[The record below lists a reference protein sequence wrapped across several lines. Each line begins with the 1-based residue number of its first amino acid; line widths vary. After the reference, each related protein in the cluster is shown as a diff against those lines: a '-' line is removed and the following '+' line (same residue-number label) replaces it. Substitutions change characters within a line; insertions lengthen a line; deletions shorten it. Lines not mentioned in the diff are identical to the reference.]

1 MKNLQQTLVIWWR
14 FGKEHGEKRGFR
26 LNPPAVIEQHWDT
39 KVAQARQT
47 PSDQWRWWSE
57 GNLVVER
64 PDAHGYGYGPD
75 TRIYYLVERGLTV
88 VENIHLSG
96 QWASWPWYIHLADIF
111 YDTARNCWISQDLF
125 CDILL
130 PADGQRYHVT
140 DLADLGR
147 VLQLGLLSA
156 ERAATILARTDQTL
170 AAIVQGHF
178 PFPEIAQARQLC
190 RQLGW

>member
-26 LNPPAVIEQHWDT
+26 LNPPAVIEQHLDT

-47 PSDQWRWWSE
+47 PSDQWRWWGE

-64 PDAHGYGYGPD
+64 PDPQGYGYGPD

-88 VENIHLSG
+88 VENIHLRG
-96 QWASWPWYIHLADIF
+96 QWSSWPWYIHLADIF
-111 YDTARNCWISQDLF
+111 YDPARACWISQDLF

-130 PADGQRYHVT
+130 PADGKHYHVT
-140 DLADLGR
+140 NLAELGYA
-147 VLQLGLLSA
+147 LQLGLLST
-156 ERAATILARTDQTL
+156 ESMVQILDKTDQALT
-170 AAIVQGHF
+170 AITQGHF
-178 PFPEIAQARQLC
+178 PFSEIEQARLLC
-190 RQLGW
+190 QQLGW